1 MISSSRLSS
10 ASKSVTRVV
19 SARGSDLVFLDA
31 GDEVG
36 GLDLKAVTAA
46 NVLAMVRSVDTRKA
60 LDVSRRLKQHVSQI
74 YRFAIPQGW
83 AERDPAEHLRDLPK
97 AKSRVRHM
105 ARVGV
110 DELPALVR
118 AIDGH
123 DGDETPRRRA
133 PASSLRMRTPGFCQ
147 LSRRAPL

>member
-1 MISSSRLSS
+1 VL
-10 ASKSVTRVV
+10 
-19 SARGSDLVFLDA
+19 GSI
-31 GDEVG
+31 
-36 GLDLKAVTAA
+36 DLKAVTAA
-46 NVLAMVRSVDTRKA
+46 DVLAMVRCVEARGV